1 MTGTE
6 KKSNPRLYKAIGFI
20 VASALF
26 FALMNMFVSL
36 SGDVPTIQKTFFR
49 NFFALIIACG
59 AMIRN
64 RCTVIP
70 PKGARLDLF
79 MRSAFGFAGMLGN
92 FYALSRLTVSDASM
106 LNKMSPFFAIIFSAI
121 LLGERA
127 DKVQWSIV
135 AAAFLG
141 ALLVIKPSFR
151 NAELAASCAG
161 FLGGVCA
168 GAAYTFVRKITRKGV
183 KGYYVVFYFS
193 AFSTLAAL
201 PFVVFGYSP
210 MSAAQ
215 WLYLIGAGV
224 CAAGGQFAITAAYS
238 FAPAREVS
246 IYDYSQIIFAA
257 LLGFFVMGQIPDWW
271 SVAGYA
277 VIIAAAFAMFR
288 YNNRKSEC

>member
-183 KGYYVVFYFS
+183 KGYYVVFFFS